1 MMLRTE
7 YFYWLA
13 GVILA
18 ITGALILLDRG
29 HDRRLGSGVFWLI
42 FAALFLFSDRLPPA
56 VVGAAVVVAALIAGF
71 GGLGRGKPVPLPEA
85 KLNAS
90 VKRLGNWLFL
100 PALLVPIGTLIG
112 SVALPRFKLGGLFLF
127 DQSNPTLPAL
137 GLSVIVAVLV
147 ACRITRGTPVESMRQ
162 SRHLTESLGWALLLP
177 QMLAVLGLMFGRAGV
192 GEAAAWLT
200 HTYVN
205 TDFRLVAVIVYT
217 FGAAIMTAIMG
228 GAFAAFPVAMMAVGL
243 PVLIHTYHG
252 NPAVVA
258 AIGMFSG
265 YCGTLVTPMAAHFNI
280 VPAALLELP
289 DRYGV
294 IRAQAMTAFPLLI
307 ANAILLY
314 LLM

>member
-1 MMLRTE
+1 MILRTE

-18 ITGALILLDRG
+18 ITGVLILLDRT
-29 HDRRLGSGVFWLI
+29 HSRRLLSGVFWLI
-42 FAALFLFSDRLPPA
+42 FATLFLLSDRLPPVA
-56 VVGAAVVVAALIAGF
+56 VGVAVVVAALIAGF
-71 GGLGRGKPVPLPEA
+71 GGLGRGKSSLLSDAER
-85 KLNAS
+85 NAS
-90 VKRLGNWLFL
+90 VRRLGNWLFV
-100 PALLVPIGTLIG
+100 PALIVPAGTLIG
-112 SVALPRFKLGGLFLF
+112 SVALPKLTLGGLFVF
-127 DQSNPTLPAL
+127 DQANPTRAAL
-137 GLSVIVAVLV
+137 GVSVIIAVLV
-147 ACRITRGTPVESMRQ
+147 ACRTTRGTLVEAMRQ

-192 GEAAAWLT
+192 GEAAAYLT

-205 TDFRLVAVIVYT
+205 TDVKLVAVIVYT
-217 FGAAIMTAIMG
+217 FGAAIMTMIMG

-252 NPAVVA
+252 NPAVIA

-294 IRAQAMTAFPLLI
+294 IRAQAMTAFPLLL
-307 ANAILLY
+307 ANVVLLY
-314 LLM
+314 VLM

>member
-1 MMLRTE
+1 MILRSE

-18 ITGALILLDRG
+18 ITGVLILLDRT
-29 HDRRLGSGVFWLI
+29 HTRRLGSGVFWLI
-42 FAALFLFSDRLPPA
+42 FSALFLFSDRLPPA

-71 GGLGRGKPVPLPEA
+71 GGLGRGKPAPLPEA
-85 KLNAS
+85 ERNAS
-90 VKRLGNWLFL
+90 VTRLGNWLFV

-112 SVALPRFKLGGLFLF
+112 SVALPKLKLGGLFLF
-127 DQSNPTLPAL
+127 DQSNPTLVAL

-205 TDFRLVAVIVYT
+205 TDFKLVAVIVYT
-217 FGAAIMTAIMG
+217 FGAAIMTMIMG

-252 NPAVVA
+252 NPAVIA

-294 IRAQAMTAFPLLI
+294 IRAQAMTAFPLLL
-307 ANAILLY
+307 ANVVLLY

>member
-1 MMLRTE
+1 MILRTE

-18 ITGALILLDRG
+18 VTGLMILLDRT
-29 HDRRLGSGVFWLI
+29 HSRRLPSGMFWLI
-42 FAALFLFSDRLPPA
+42 LAALFMLSDRLPPA
-56 VVGAAVVVAALIAGF
+56 LVGAAVVLAALIAGF
-71 GGLGRGKPVPLPEA
+71 GGLGRGKVVPLPERER
-85 KLNAS
+85 NAS
-90 VKRLGNWLFL
+90 VARLGNWLFV
-100 PALLVPIGTLIG
+100 PALIVPIGTLLG
-112 SVALPRFKLGGLFLF
+112 SVALPKLKLGGLFLF
-127 DQSNPTLPAL
+127 DQANPTLTAL
-137 GLSVIVAVLV
+137 GLSVIVAVAL
-147 ACRITRGTPVESMRQ
+147 ACRITRGTPLESMRQ

-192 GEAAAWLT
+192 GEAAAYLA

-205 TDFRLVAVIVYT
+205 TDFKLIAVIVYT
-217 FGAAIMTAIMG
+217 FGAAIMTMIMG

-243 PVLIHTYHG
+243 PVLMHTYHG
-252 NPAVVA
+252 NPAVIA

-294 IRAQAMTAFPLLI
+294 IRAQAMTALPLLL
-307 ANAILLY
+307 ANVVLLY
-314 LLM
+314 LMM

>member
-1 MMLRTE
+1 MILRTE

-18 ITGALILLDRG
+18 ITGVLILLDRT
-29 HDRRLGSGVFWLI
+29 HSRRLGSGVFWLI
-42 FAALFLFSDRLPPA
+42 FSALFLFSDRLPPA

-71 GGLGRGKPVPLPEA
+71 GGLGRGKPALLPEA
-85 KLNAS
+85 ERNAS
-90 VKRLGNWLFL
+90 VKRLGNWLFV
-100 PALLVPIGTLIG
+100 PALLVPMGTLIG
-112 SVALPRFKLGGLFLF
+112 SVALPKLKLGGLFLF
-127 DQSNPTLPAL
+127 DQSNPTLAAL

-192 GEAAAWLT
+192 GDAAAWLT

-205 TDFRLVAVIVYT
+205 TDFKLVAVIVYT
-217 FGAAIMTAIMG
+217 FGAAIMTMIMG

-252 NPAVVA
+252 NPAVIA

-265 YCGTLVTPMAAHFNI
+265 YSGTLVTPMAAHFNI

-294 IRAQAMTAFPLLI
+294 IRAQAMTAFPLLL
-307 ANAILLY
+307 ANVVLLY

>member
-1 MMLRTE
+1 MILRSE

-18 ITGALILLDRG
+18 ITGVLILLDRT
-29 HDRRLGSGVFWLI
+29 HTRRLGSGMFWLI
-42 FAALFLFSDRLPPA
+42 FSALFLFSDRLAPP

-71 GGLGRGKPVPLPEA
+71 GGLGRGKPAPLPDAER
-85 KLNAS
+85 NAS
-90 VKRLGNWLFL
+90 VARLGNWLFV

-112 SVALPRFKLGGLFLF
+112 SVALPKLKLDGLFVF
-127 DQSNPTLPAL
+127 DQSNPTLVAL
-137 GLSVIVAVLV
+137 GLSVIVAVMV

-205 TDFRLVAVIVYT
+205 TDFKLVAVIVYT
-217 FGAAIMTAIMG
+217 FGAAIMTMIMG

-252 NPAVVA
+252 NPAVIA

-294 IRAQAMTAFPLLI
+294 IRVQAMTAFPLLL
-307 ANAILLY
+307 ANVVLLY

>member
-1 MMLRTE
+1 
-7 YFYWLA
+7 
-13 GVILA
+13 
-18 ITGALILLDRG
+18 
-29 HDRRLGSGVFWLI
+29 
-42 FAALFLFSDRLPPA
+42 
-56 VVGAAVVVAALIAGF
+56 
-71 GGLGRGKPVPLPEA
+71 
-85 KLNAS
+85 
-90 VKRLGNWLFL
+90 
-100 PALLVPIGTLIG
+100 
-112 SVALPRFKLGGLFLF
+112 
-127 DQSNPTLPAL
+127 
-137 GLSVIVAVLV
+137 VIVAVLV

-200 HTYVN
+200 HTYIN

-243 PVLIHTYHG
+243 PVLIQTYHG
-252 NPAVVA
+252 NPAVIA

-294 IRAQAMTAFPLLI
+294 IRAQAMTAFPLLL
-307 ANAILLY
+307 ANAALLY
-314 LLM
+314 VLM

>member
-1 MMLRTE
+1 MILRSE

-18 ITGALILLDRG
+18 VTGVLILLDRK
-29 HDRRLGSGVFWLI
+29 HTRRLGSGVFWLI
-42 FAALFLFSDRLPPA
+42 FSALFLFSDRLPPP

-71 GGLGRGKPVPLPEA
+71 GGLGRGKPAPLPEVER
-85 KLNAS
+85 NAS
-90 VKRLGNWLFL
+90 VKRLGNWLFV

-112 SVALPRFKLGGLFLF
+112 SVALPKLQLGGLFLF
-127 DQSNPTLPAL
+127 DQSNPTLAAL

-147 ACRITRGTPVESMRQ
+147 TCRITRGTPVESMRQ

-205 TDFRLVAVIVYT
+205 TDFKLVAVIVYT
-217 FGAAIMTAIMG
+217 FGAAIMTMIMG

-252 NPAVVA
+252 NPAVIA

-294 IRAQAMTAFPLLI
+294 IRVQAMTAFPLLL
-307 ANAILLY
+307 ANVVLLY